1 MKKHASALAIAALL
15 AAPAA
20 HSAVA
25 VDFNG
30 EFEANAVNLDND
42 EPGQEDG
49 RGILQ
54 LLRLGANIKLDDGVQ
69 IVTRMNLSNREWSGD
84 RSRPNI
90 DGDFIDDAFIDGAY
104 SPDAAD
110 NVTLDLGY
118 LQLPLGPGILRIGR
132 QESNWGNCFVSC
144 DDRRDRIQYVTR
156 LGGTNIGL
164 GYDKRVEGA
173 FGPGPD
179 ADDDQTGY
187 YGFAVG
193 QLGPVVAGL
202 LIYHLRYDDNFT
214 DPITGSP
221 IMGDGTV
228 TLVSPYFQTK
238 VAGIDLSGTFAYQNM
253 DPGQVSMDDQLG
265 AYLRAGYDFGVAKVE
280 GQLVWTDGYA
290 PNQGFDSFSSMINN
304 SPENKN
310 SALSVARIG
319 RDTIGFAARVYGN
332 VTEQLKLVAAA
343 GVYDDGDAAKRG
355 YEGRDDKL
363 TFFDLQAHYQ
373 VTPSTLIWATAG
385 RVNVDP
391 ASGSDTDLTGL
402 SLNVRTTF

>member
-42 EPGQEDG
+42 APGQEDG

-84 RSRPNI
+84 RS
-90 DGDFIDDAFIDGAY
+90 GIDGAY

-164 GYDKRVEGA
+164 GYDKRDEGA
-173 FGPGPD
+173 FGPGPNT
-179 ADDDQTGY
+179 DDDRTGY

-202 LIYHLRYDDNFT
+202 LIYHLRYDDNAAT
-214 DPITGSP
+214 P
-221 IMGDGTV
+221 MRDGTV

-253 DPGQVSMDDQLG
+253 DPGQGSMDDRLG

-310 SALSVARIG
+310 SALSVANIG
-319 RDTIGFAARVYGN
+319 ADTIGFAARVYGN

-343 GVYDDGDAAKRG
+343 GVYDDGDAVERG
-355 YEGRDDKL
+355 YAGRDEKL

-391 ASGSDTDLTGL
+391 ALGSDTDLTGL

>member
-42 EPGQEDG
+42 APGQEDG

-84 RSRPNI
+84 RSNI
-90 DGDFIDDAFIDGAY
+90 DIDIGGVDVAYSIDGAY

-164 GYDKRVEGA
+164 GYDKRVEGD
-173 FGPGPD
+173 FGPGTT

-202 LIYHLRYDDNFT
+202 LIYHLRYDDNF
-214 DPITGSP
+214 PAP
-221 IMGDGTV
+221 MGDGTV

-253 DPGQVSMDDQLG
+253 DPGQGSMDDRLG

-310 SALSVARIG
+310 SALSVANIG
-319 RDTIGFAARVYGN
+319 ADTIGFAARVYGN

-343 GVYDDGDAAKRG
+343 GVYDDGDAVERG
-355 YEGRDDKL
+355 YAGRDEKL

-391 ASGSDTDLTGL
+391 ALGSDTDLTGL

>member
-42 EPGQEDG
+42 APGQEDG

-69 IVTRMNLSNREWSGD
+69 IVTRMNLSNREWRGD
-84 RSRPNI
+84 RPNI
-90 DGDFIDDAFIDGAY
+90 GGAY
-104 SPDAAD
+104 SPDTAD

-164 GYDKRVEGA
+164 GYDKRVEGQ
-173 FGPGPD
+173 FGPGPNT
-179 ADDDQTGY
+179 DDDLTGY

-214 DPITGSP
+214 LDPDMS
-221 IMGDGTV
+221 DGTV

-253 DPGQVSMDDQLG
+253 DPGQGSMDDRLG

-280 GQLVWTDGYA
+280 GQLVWTDGYT

-310 SALSVARIG
+310 SALSVENIG
-319 RDTIGFAARVYGN
+319 ADTIGFAARVYGN

-343 GVYDDGDAAKRG
+343 GVYDDGDADERG
-355 YEGRDDKL
+355 YWGRDVKL

>member
-42 EPGQEDG
+42 APGEKDG

-84 RSRPNI
+84 RFGTDWSGGVNDNSI
-90 DGDFIDDAFIDGAY
+90 KGDY

-164 GYDKRVEGA
+164 GYDKRVEGK
-173 FGPGPD
+173 FGPEPD

-202 LIYHLRYDDNFT
+202 LIYHVRYDDNFP
-214 DPITGSP
+214 DPDMS
-221 IMGDGTV
+221 DGTA

-253 DPGQVSMDDQLG
+253 DPGQGSMDDPLG

-310 SALSVARIG
+310 SALSVENIG
-319 RDTIGFAARVYGN
+319 ADTIGFAARVYGN

-343 GVYDDGDAAKRG
+343 GVYDDDA
-355 YEGRDDKL
+355 DDKL

>member
-42 EPGQEDG
+42 APDQEDG

-84 RSRPNI
+84 RSGIN
-90 DGDFIDDAFIDGAY
+90 GAY

-164 GYDKRVEGA
+164 GYDKRFEGD

-202 LIYHLRYDDNFT
+202 LIYHVRYDDNFAA
-214 DPITGSP
+214 P
-221 IMGDGTV
+221 MGDGTV

-253 DPGQVSMDDQLG
+253 DPGQVSMDDRLG

-310 SALSVARIG
+310 SALSVENIG
-319 RDTIGFAARVYGN
+319 ADTIGFAARVYGN

-343 GVYDDGDAAKRG
+343 GVYDDGDAVERG
-355 YEGRDDKL
+355 YAGRDVKL

-391 ASGSDTDLTGL
+391 ASDPDTDFTGL

>member
-84 RSRPNI
+84 RS
-90 DGDFIDDAFIDGAY
+90 GIDGAY

-164 GYDKRVEGA
+164 GYDKRFEGD
-173 FGPGPD
+173 FGPGLD

-202 LIYHLRYDDNFT
+202 LIYHVRYDDNFT

-253 DPGQVSMDDQLG
+253 DPGQGSMDDRLG

-280 GQLVWTDGYA
+280 GQLVWTDGYT

-310 SALSVARIG
+310 SALSVENIG
-319 RDTIGFAARVYGN
+319 ADTIGFAARVYGN

-343 GVYDDGDAAKRG
+343 GVYDDGDAFERG
-355 YEGRDDKL
+355 YWGRDVKL

-391 ASGSDTDLTGL
+391 ASDPDTDLTGL

>member
-42 EPGQEDG
+42 APGQEDG

-84 RSRPNI
+84 RSNI
-90 DGDFIDDAFIDGAY
+90 DIDIGGVDVAYSIDGAY

-164 GYDKRVEGA
+164 GYDKRVEGQ
-173 FGPGPD
+173 FGPGPNT
-179 ADDDQTGY
+179 DDDRTGY

-202 LIYHLRYDDNFT
+202 LIYHLRYDDNF
-214 DPITGSP
+214 PAP
-221 IMGDGTV
+221 MGDGTV

-253 DPGQVSMDDQLG
+253 DPGQGSMDDRLG

-310 SALSVARIG
+310 SALSVANIG

-343 GVYDDGDAAKRG
+343 GVYDDGDAVERG
-355 YEGRDDKL
+355 YAGRDEKL

-391 ASGSDTDLTGL
+391 ALGSDTDLTGL

>member
-42 EPGQEDG
+42 APGQEDG

-84 RSRPNI
+84 RS
-90 DGDFIDDAFIDGAY
+90 GIDGAY

-164 GYDKRVEGA
+164 GYDKRVEGE
-173 FGPGPD
+173 FGPGPN

-202 LIYHLRYDDNFT
+202 LIYHLRYDDNAAT
-214 DPITGSP
+214 P
-221 IMGDGTV
+221 MRDGTV

-253 DPGQVSMDDQLG
+253 DPGQGSMDDRLG

-310 SALSVARIG
+310 SALSVENIG
-319 RDTIGFAARVYGN
+319 ADTIGFAARVYGN

-343 GVYDDGDAAKRG
+343 GVYDDGDADERG
-355 YEGRDDKL
+355 YWGRDVKL

>member
-42 EPGQEDG
+42 APGQEDG

-84 RSRPNI
+84 RSAP
-90 DGDFIDDAFIDGAY
+90 AIDGAY

-164 GYDKRVEGA
+164 GYDKRVEGQ
-173 FGPGPD
+173 FGPGLN

-202 LIYHLRYDDNFT
+202 LIYHVRYDDNF
-214 DPITGSP
+214 PP
-221 IMGDGTV
+221 PMGDGTV

-253 DPGQVSMDDQLG
+253 DPGQVSMDDRLG

-310 SALSVARIG
+310 SALSVANIG
-319 RDTIGFAARVYGN
+319 ADTIGFAARVYGN

-343 GVYDDGDAAKRG
+343 GVYDDGDAVERG
-355 YEGRDDKL
+355 YAGRDDKL

-391 ASGSDTDLTGL
+391 ASGSDTDFTGL

>member
-42 EPGQEDG
+42 APGQEDG
-49 RGILQ
+49 RGIRQ

-84 RSRPNI
+84 RPQP
-90 DGDFIDDAFIDGAY
+90 DIDDAY
-104 SPDAAD
+104 SPDTAD

-156 LGGTNIGL
+156 LGGTNIAL
-164 GYDKRVEGA
+164 GYDKRVEGE

-202 LIYHLRYDDNFT
+202 LIYHVRYDDNFT
-214 DPITGSP
+214 DPITSAT
-221 IMGDGTV
+221 IMRDGTV

-310 SALSVARIG
+310 SALSVANIG

-355 YEGRDDKL
+355 YRGRDEKL

-391 ASGSDTDLTGL
+391 ASDPDTDLTGL

>member
-42 EPGQEDG
+42 APDQEDG
-49 RGILQ
+49 RGIRQ

-84 RSRPNI
+84 RSNIDIDI
-90 DGDFIDDAFIDGAY
+90 DGDDVAYSIDGAY

-164 GYDKRVEGA
+164 GYDKRDEGA
-173 FGPGPD
+173 FGPGPKT
-179 ADDDQTGY
+179 DDDRTGY

-202 LIYHLRYDDNFT
+202 LIYHVRYDDNF
-214 DPITGSP
+214 PP
-221 IMGDGTV
+221 PMGDGTV

-253 DPGQVSMDDQLG
+253 DPGQGSLDDQLG

-280 GQLVWTDGYA
+280 GQLVWTDGYT

-310 SALSVARIG
+310 SALSVTKIG
-319 RDTIGFAARVYGN
+319 ADTIGFAARVYGN

-355 YEGRDDKL
+355 YEGRDEKL

-391 ASGSDTDLTGL
+391 ASDPDTDLTGL

>member
-69 IVTRMNLSNREWSGD
+69 IVTRMNLSNREWRGD
-84 RSRPNI
+84 RPQP
-90 DGDFIDDAFIDGAY
+90 DIDDAY

-164 GYDKRVEGA
+164 GYDKRVEGQ
-173 FGPGPD
+173 FGPGPNT
-179 ADDDQTGY
+179 DDDQTGY

-202 LIYHLRYDDNFT
+202 LIYHLRYDDNAAT
-214 DPITGSP
+214 P
-221 IMGDGTV
+221 MRDGTV

-253 DPGQVSMDDQLG
+253 DPGQGSMDDRLG

-310 SALSVARIG
+310 SALSVTNIG
-319 RDTIGFAARVYGN
+319 ADTIGFAARVYGN

-343 GVYDDGDAAKRG
+343 GVYDDGDAVERG
-355 YEGRDDKL
+355 YAGRDEKL

-391 ASGSDTDLTGL
+391 ALGSDTDLTGL

>member
-84 RSRPNI
+84 RSGIN
-90 DGDFIDDAFIDGAY
+90 GAY

-164 GYDKRVEGA
+164 GYDKRFEGD
-173 FGPGPD
+173 FGPGLNT
-179 ADDDQTGY
+179 DDDQTGY

-202 LIYHLRYDDNFT
+202 LIYHVRYDDNFT

-253 DPGQVSMDDQLG
+253 DPGQGSMDDRLG

-310 SALSVARIG
+310 SALSVTNIG
-319 RDTIGFAARVYGN
+319 ADTIGFAARVYGN

-343 GVYDDGDAAKRG
+343 GVYDDGDAFERG
-355 YEGRDDKL
+355 YWGRDEKL

-391 ASGSDTDLTGL
+391 ASDPDTDLTGL

>member
-49 RGILQ
+49 RGIRQ

-84 RSRPNI
+84 RSVP
-90 DGDFIDDAFIDGAY
+90 AIDGAY

-164 GYDKRVEGA
+164 GYDKRDEGA
-173 FGPGPD
+173 FGPGPKT
-179 ADDDQTGY
+179 DDDRTGY

-202 LIYHLRYDDNFT
+202 LIYHVRYDDNF
-214 DPITGSP
+214 PP
-221 IMGDGTV
+221 PMGDGTV

-253 DPGQVSMDDQLG
+253 DPGQGSMDDRLG

-310 SALSVARIG
+310 SALSVENIG
-319 RDTIGFAARVYGN
+319 ADTIGFAARVYGN

-343 GVYDDGDAAKRG
+343 GVYDDGDAVIRG
-355 YEGRDDKL
+355 YTGRRDYKL

-385 RVNVDP
+385 RVNDDP
-391 ASGSDTDLTGL
+391 ALGSDTDYTGL

>member
-42 EPGQEDG
+42 APGEEDG
-49 RGILQ
+49 RGIHQ

-69 IVTRMNLSNREWSGD
+69 IVTRMNLSNRQWLGD
-84 RSRPNI
+84 RPNI
-90 DGDFIDDAFIDGAY
+90 SGAY
-104 SPDAAD
+104 SPDTAD

-164 GYDKRVEGA
+164 GYDKRFEGQ
-173 FGPGPD
+173 FGPGPNT
-179 ADDDQTGY
+179 DDDLTGY

-202 LIYHLRYDDNFT
+202 LIYHVRYDDNFPL
-214 DPITGSP
+214 DPDMS
-221 IMGDGTV
+221 DGTA

-253 DPGQVSMDDQLG
+253 DPGQGSMDDRLG

-280 GQLVWTDGYA
+280 GQLVWTDGYT

-310 SALSVARIG
+310 SALSVENIG
-319 RDTIGFAARVYGN
+319 ADTIGFAARVYGN

-343 GVYDDGDAAKRG
+343 GVYDDGDADKRG
-355 YEGRDDKL
+355 YDGRDEKL

>member
-42 EPGQEDG
+42 APGQEDG

-84 RSRPNI
+84 RFGTDWS
-90 DGDFIDDAFIDGAY
+90 GTDDDSSIDGAY

-164 GYDKRVEGA
+164 GYDKRVEGE

-202 LIYHLRYDDNFT
+202 LIYHVRYDDNFT

-253 DPGQVSMDDQLG
+253 DPGQVSLDDRLG

-310 SALSVARIG
+310 SALSVKNIG
-319 RDTIGFAARVYGN
+319 ADTIGFAARVYGN

-343 GVYDDGDAAKRG
+343 GVYDDGDAVERG
-355 YEGRDDKL
+355 YRGRDEKL

-391 ASGSDTDLTGL
+391 ASDPDTDFTGL

>member
-42 EPGQEDG
+42 APGQEDG

-84 RSRPNI
+84 RPDI
-90 DGDFIDDAFIDGAY
+90 DGDFAYNGYYAY

-164 GYDKRVEGA
+164 GYDKRVEGD
-173 FGPGPD
+173 FGPGIT

-202 LIYHLRYDDNFT
+202 LIYHVRYDDNFT

-221 IMGDGTV
+221 IMRDGTV

-253 DPGQVSMDDQLG
+253 DPGQGSMDDRLG

-385 RVNVDP
+385 RVNVDR

>member
-42 EPGQEDG
+42 APGQEDG

-69 IVTRMNLSNREWSGD
+69 IVTRMNLSNRQWRGD
-84 RSRPNI
+84 RPQPAI
-90 DGDFIDDAFIDGAY
+90 GGAY
-104 SPDAAD
+104 SPDTAD

-164 GYDKRVEGA
+164 GYDKRFEGER
-173 FGPGPD
+173 GPGPNT
-179 ADDDQTGY
+179 DDDLTGY

-202 LIYHLRYDDNFT
+202 LIYHLRYDDNFAAL
-214 DPITGSP
+214 PP
-221 IMGDGTV
+221 MRDGTV

-253 DPGQVSMDDQLG
+253 DPGQGSMDDRLG

-310 SALSVARIG
+310 SALSVANIG

-343 GVYDDGDAAKRG
+343 GVYDDGDAVIRG
-355 YEGRDDKL
+355 YTGRRDYKL

>member
-42 EPGQEDG
+42 APGQEDG

-84 RSRPNI
+84 RSNI
-90 DGDFIDDAFIDGAY
+90 DIDIGGVDVAYSIDGAY

-164 GYDKRVEGA
+164 GYDKRVEGQ
-173 FGPGPD
+173 FGPGLD
-179 ADDDQTGY
+179 ADDDETGY

-202 LIYHLRYDDNFT
+202 LIYHRRYDDNAAT
-214 DPITGSP
+214 S
-221 IMGDGTV
+221 MRDGTV

-253 DPGQVSMDDQLG
+253 DPGQGSMDDQLG

-310 SALSVARIG
+310 SALLVREIG

-343 GVYDDGDAAKRG
+343 GVYDDGDAVERG
-355 YEGRDDKL
+355 YRGRDEKL

-391 ASGSDTDLTGL
+391 ALGSDTDFTGL

>member
-42 EPGQEDG
+42 APGQEDG

-84 RSRPNI
+84 RSVP
-90 DGDFIDDAFIDGAY
+90 AIDGAY

-132 QESNWGNCFVSC
+132 QESNWGNCIVSC

-164 GYDKRVEGA
+164 GYDKRVEGE

-202 LIYHLRYDDNFT
+202 LIYHLRYDDNAAT
-214 DPITGSP
+214 P
-221 IMGDGTV
+221 MRDGTV

-253 DPGQVSMDDQLG
+253 DPGQGSMDDRLG

-310 SALSVARIG
+310 SALSVENIG
-319 RDTIGFAARVYGN
+319 ADTIGFAARVYGN

-343 GVYDDGDAAKRG
+343 GVYDDGDADERG
-355 YEGRDDKL
+355 YWGRDVKL

-391 ASGSDTDLTGL
+391 ASDPDTDLTGL

>member
-42 EPGQEDG
+42 APGQEDG

-69 IVTRMNLSNREWSGD
+69 IVTRMNLSNRHWSGD
-84 RSRPNI
+84 RFGTDWS
-90 DGDFIDDAFIDGAY
+90 GTDDDNSIDGAY

-164 GYDKRVEGA
+164 GYDKRVEGE
-173 FGPGPD
+173 FGPGTT

-214 DPITGSP
+214 DPITRAT
-221 IMGDGTV
+221 IMRDGTV

-253 DPGQVSMDDQLG
+253 DPGQGSLDDRLG

-319 RDTIGFAARVYGN
+319 ADTIGFAARVYGN

-343 GVYDDGDAAKRG
+343 GVYDDGDAVERG
-355 YEGRDDKL
+355 YAGRDEKL

-391 ASGSDTDLTGL
+391 ALGSDTDLTGL

>member
-30 EFEANAVNLDND
+30 EFEANAVNLDYD
-42 EPGQEDG
+42 EPGQEDR

-69 IVTRMNLSNREWSGD
+69 IVTRMNLSNRQWLGD
-84 RSRPNI
+84 QPQPDI
-90 DGDFIDDAFIDGAY
+90 DYAY

-164 GYDKRVEGA
+164 GYDKRDEGA
-173 FGPGPD
+173 FGPGPT
-179 ADDDQTGY
+179 ADDDRTGY

-202 LIYHLRYDDNFT
+202 LIYHVRYDDNFV
-214 DPITGSP
+214 DPITGR
-221 IMGDGTV
+221 IMADGTV

-253 DPGQVSMDDQLG
+253 DPGQGSLDDHLG

-310 SALSVARIG
+310 SALSVANIG

-343 GVYDDGDAAKRG
+343 GVYDDGDADKRG
-355 YEGRDDKL
+355 YWGRDEKL

-391 ASGSDTDLTGL
+391 ALGSDTDLTGL

>member
-69 IVTRMNLSNREWSGD
+69 IVTRMNLSNRQWRGD
-84 RSRPNI
+84 RPQP
-90 DGDFIDDAFIDGAY
+90 DIDDAY

-164 GYDKRVEGA
+164 GYDKRFEGR
-173 FGPGPD
+173 FGPGPNT
-179 ADDDQTGY
+179 DDDLTGY

-202 LIYHLRYDDNFT
+202 LIYHVRYDDNFP
-214 DPITGSP
+214 DPDMS
-221 IMGDGTV
+221 DGTA

-253 DPGQVSMDDQLG
+253 DPGQGSMDDLLG

-310 SALSVARIG
+310 SALSVENIG

-343 GVYDDGDAAKRG
+343 GVYDDGDAVERG
-355 YEGRDDKL
+355 YAGRDEKL

>member
-84 RSRPNI
+84 RSNIDIDI
-90 DGDFIDDAFIDGAY
+90 DGDDYAYSIDGAY

-164 GYDKRVEGA
+164 GYDKRVEGQ
-173 FGPGPD
+173 FGPGPNT
-179 ADDDQTGY
+179 DDDLTGY

-202 LIYHLRYDDNFT
+202 LIYHVRYDDNF
-214 DPITGSP
+214 PAP
-221 IMGDGTV
+221 MGDGTV

-253 DPGQVSMDDQLG
+253 DPGQGSMDDRLG

-310 SALSVARIG
+310 SALSVANIG

-343 GVYDDGDAAKRG
+343 GVYDDGDADKRG
-355 YEGRDDKL
+355 YWGRDEKL

-391 ASGSDTDLTGL
+391 ALGSDTDLTGL

>member
-42 EPGQEDG
+42 APGQEDG

-84 RSRPNI
+84 RPQP
-90 DGDFIDDAFIDGAY
+90 DIDDAY
-104 SPDAAD
+104 SPDTAD

-164 GYDKRVEGA
+164 GYDKRVEGE

-202 LIYHLRYDDNFT
+202 LIYHVRYDDNFV
-214 DPITGSP
+214 DPITGGT

-253 DPGQVSMDDQLG
+253 DPGQVSLDDQLG

-391 ASGSDTDLTGL
+391 ASGSDTDFTGL

>member
-42 EPGQEDG
+42 APGQEDG

-69 IVTRMNLSNREWSGD
+69 IVTRMNLSNREWRGD
-84 RSRPNI
+84 RPNI
-90 DGDFIDDAFIDGAY
+90 GGAY
-104 SPDAAD
+104 SPDTAD

-164 GYDKRVEGA
+164 GYDKRVEGE

-214 DPITGSP
+214 LDPDMS
-221 IMGDGTV
+221 DGTV

-253 DPGQVSMDDQLG
+253 DPGQGSMDDRLG

-280 GQLVWTDGYA
+280 GQLVWTDGYT

-310 SALSVARIG
+310 SALSVENIG
-319 RDTIGFAARVYGN
+319 ADTIGFAARVYGN

-343 GVYDDGDAAKRG
+343 GVYDDGDADERG
-355 YEGRDDKL
+355 YWGRDVKL

>member
-30 EFEANAVNLDND
+30 EFEANAVNLDYD
-42 EPGQEDG
+42 EPGQEDR

-69 IVTRMNLSNREWSGD
+69 IVTRMNLSNRQWSGD
-84 RSRPNI
+84 RSNIDIDI
-90 DGDFIDDAFIDGAY
+90 DGDDYAYSIDGAY

-164 GYDKRVEGA
+164 GYDKRVEGD

-202 LIYHLRYDDNFT
+202 LIYHLRYDDNAAT
-214 DPITGSP
+214 P
-221 IMGDGTV
+221 MRDGTV

-253 DPGQVSMDDQLG
+253 DPGQGSMDDRLG

-310 SALSVARIG
+310 SALSVTNIG
-319 RDTIGFAARVYGN
+319 ADTIGFAARVYGN

-343 GVYDDGDAAKRG
+343 GVYDDGDAVERG
-355 YEGRDDKL
+355 YAGRDEKL

>member
-42 EPGQEDG
+42 APGQEDG

-84 RSRPNI
+84 RS
-90 DGDFIDDAFIDGAY
+90 GIDGAY

-164 GYDKRVEGA
+164 GYDKRVEGQ
-173 FGPGPD
+173 FGPGPNT
-179 ADDDQTGY
+179 DDDLTGY

-202 LIYHLRYDDNFT
+202 LIYHLRYDDNF
-214 DPITGSP
+214 PAP
-221 IMGDGTV
+221 MGDGTV

-253 DPGQVSMDDQLG
+253 DPGQGSMDDRLG

-310 SALSVARIG
+310 SALSVANIG
-319 RDTIGFAARVYGN
+319 ADTIGFAARVYGN

-343 GVYDDGDAAKRG
+343 GVYDDGDAVERG
-355 YEGRDDKL
+355 YAGRDEKL

-391 ASGSDTDLTGL
+391 ALGSDTDLTGL

>member
-42 EPGQEDG
+42 APGQEDG

-69 IVTRMNLSNREWSGD
+69 IVTRMNLSNRQWRGDQSG
-84 RSRPNI
+84 
-90 DGDFIDDAFIDGAY
+90 IDGAY

-164 GYDKRVEGA
+164 GYDKRVEGE

-202 LIYHLRYDDNFT
+202 LIYHLRYDDNAAT
-214 DPITGSP
+214 P
-221 IMGDGTV
+221 MRDGTV

-253 DPGQVSMDDQLG
+253 DPGQGSMDDRLG

-310 SALSVARIG
+310 SALSVENIG
-319 RDTIGFAARVYGN
+319 ADTIGFAARVYGN

-343 GVYDDGDAAKRG
+343 GVYDDGDAVERG
-355 YEGRDDKL
+355 YAGRDEKL

>member
-42 EPGQEDG
+42 APGQEDG

-84 RSRPNI
+84 RSVP
-90 DGDFIDDAFIDGAY
+90 AIDGAY

-164 GYDKRVEGA
+164 GYDKRVEGK
-173 FGPGPD
+173 FGPEPD

-202 LIYHLRYDDNFT
+202 LIYHVRYDDNFT

-253 DPGQVSMDDQLG
+253 DPGQVSLDDRLG

-310 SALSVARIG
+310 SALSVASIG
-319 RDTIGFAARVYGN
+319 ADTIGFAARVYGN

-343 GVYDDGDAAKRG
+343 GVYDDGDAVERG
-355 YEGRDDKL
+355 YRGRDDKL

-391 ASGSDTDLTGL
+391 ASDPDTDLTGL

>member
-42 EPGQEDG
+42 APGQEDG
-49 RGILQ
+49 RGIRQ

-90 DGDFIDDAFIDGAY
+90 DSDSIDDAFIDGAY

-164 GYDKRVEGA
+164 GYDKRDEGQ

-179 ADDDQTGY
+179 ADDDRTGY

-202 LIYHLRYDDNFT
+202 LIYHVRYDDNFAA
-214 DPITGSP
+214 P
-221 IMGDGTV
+221 MGDGTV

-253 DPGQVSMDDQLG
+253 DPGQGSMDDLLG

-310 SALSVARIG
+310 SALSVTNIG
-319 RDTIGFAARVYGN
+319 ADTIGFAARVYGN

-343 GVYDDGDAAKRG
+343 GVYDDGDAVIRG
-355 YEGRDDKL
+355 YTGRRDYKL

-385 RVNVDP
+385 RVNDDP
-391 ASGSDTDLTGL
+391 ASGSDTDFTGL

>member
-49 RGILQ
+49 RGIRQ

-69 IVTRMNLSNREWSGD
+69 IVTRMNLSNREWRGD
-84 RSRPNI
+84 RPQP
-90 DGDFIDDAFIDGAY
+90 DIDDAY

-164 GYDKRVEGA
+164 GYDKRVEGQ
-173 FGPGPD
+173 FGPGRNT
-179 ADDDQTGY
+179 DDDLTGY

-202 LIYHLRYDDNFT
+202 LIYHLRYDDNFAAL
-214 DPITGSP
+214 PP
-221 IMGDGTV
+221 MRDGTV

-253 DPGQVSMDDQLG
+253 DPGQGSMDDRLG

-310 SALSVARIG
+310 SALSVTNIG
-319 RDTIGFAARVYGN
+319 ADTIGFAARVYGN

-343 GVYDDGDAAKRG
+343 GVYDDGDAVERG
-355 YEGRDDKL
+355 YAGRDEKL

>member
-84 RSRPNI
+84 RS
-90 DGDFIDDAFIDGAY
+90 GIDGAY

-164 GYDKRVEGA
+164 GYDKRVEGK
-173 FGPGPD
+173 FGP
-179 ADDDQTGY
+179 
-187 YGFAVG
+187 
-193 QLGPVVAGL
+193 
-202 LIYHLRYDDNFT
+202 
-214 DPITGSP
+214 
-221 IMGDGTV
+221 
-228 TLVSPYFQTK
+228 
-238 VAGIDLSGTFAYQNM
+238 
-253 DPGQVSMDDQLG
+253 
-265 AYLRAGYDFGVAKVE
+265 
-280 GQLVWTDGYA
+280 
-290 PNQGFDSFSSMINN
+290 
-304 SPENKN
+304 
-310 SALSVARIG
+310 
-319 RDTIGFAARVYGN
+319 
-332 VTEQLKLVAAA
+332 
-343 GVYDDGDAAKRG
+343 
-355 YEGRDDKL
+355 
-363 TFFDLQAHYQ
+363 
-373 VTPSTLIWATAG
+373 
-385 RVNVDP
+385 
-391 ASGSDTDLTGL
+391 
-402 SLNVRTTF
+402 

>member
-42 EPGQEDG
+42 APGQEDG

-69 IVTRMNLSNREWSGD
+69 IVTRMNLSNRQWSGD
-84 RSRPNI
+84 RSNIDIDI
-90 DGDFIDDAFIDGAY
+90 DGDDYAYSIDGAY

-164 GYDKRVEGA
+164 GYDKRVEGE

-202 LIYHLRYDDNFT
+202 LIYHLRYDDNAAT
-214 DPITGSP
+214 P
-221 IMGDGTV
+221 MRDGTV

-253 DPGQVSMDDQLG
+253 DPGQGSMDDRLG

-280 GQLVWTDGYA
+280 GQLVWTDGYT

-310 SALSVARIG
+310 SALSVENIG
-319 RDTIGFAARVYGN
+319 ADTIGFAARVYGN

-343 GVYDDGDAAKRG
+343 GVYDDGDADERG
-355 YEGRDDKL
+355 YWGRDVKL